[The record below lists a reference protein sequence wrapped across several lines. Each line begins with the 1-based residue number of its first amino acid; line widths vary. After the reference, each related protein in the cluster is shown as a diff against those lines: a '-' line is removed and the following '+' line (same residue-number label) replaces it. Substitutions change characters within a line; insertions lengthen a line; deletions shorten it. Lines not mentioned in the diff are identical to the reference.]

1 MVGSDNGR
9 GAHSLCRCQCRHSR
23 KATATGE
30 CPLSTHCGHL
40 KFTSCSAFRLGAT
53 RVFLKSFALLLALAV
68 TGPAQAQG
76 PSTARMYFSGPSSLT
91 IPLERR
97 GDGKLYVKATIE
109 GRPMSLIVDTG
120 ATTIVDNNI
129 LAGLGVTLAHPT
141 DNVAT
146 SLTGAAGKRQ
156 VGTVDLV
163 LGEMV
168 ITDLLVSGL
177 DLTQARTA
185 LEANGVPAF
194 AGVLGTDVL
203 AILRARID
211 YERRTLSIKRPDAR
225 SLGQYQSLR

>member
-1 MVGSDNGR
+1 M
-9 GAHSLCRCQCRHSR
+9 
-23 KATATGE
+23 
-30 CPLSTHCGHL
+30 
-40 KFTSCSAFRLGAT
+40 LGLWMEV
-53 RVFLKSFALLLALAV
+53 RVLLKSFALLLVLAV
-68 TGPAQAQG
+68 TGSAQAQA

-109 GRPMSLIVDTG
+109 GRSMSLIVDTG
-120 ATTIVDNNI
+120 TTTIVDTNI
-129 LAGLGVTLAHPT
+129 LAGLGVTLVQPS
-141 DNVAT
+141 DDVAT
-146 SLTGAAGKRQ
+146 GLTGVAGKRQ
-156 VGTVDLV
+156 VGTVDLA

-168 ITDLLVSGL
+168 ITDLPVSSL

-185 LEANGVPAF
+185 LEANGVSAF

-225 SLGQYQSLR
+225 SFRQFQSHQ